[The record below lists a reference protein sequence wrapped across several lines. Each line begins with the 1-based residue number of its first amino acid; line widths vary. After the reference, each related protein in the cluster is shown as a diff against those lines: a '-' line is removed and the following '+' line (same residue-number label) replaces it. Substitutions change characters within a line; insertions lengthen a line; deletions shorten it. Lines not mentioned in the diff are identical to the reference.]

1 MRVGNDIV
9 DLAASRGFHVR
20 FPRRVL
26 THREYARFVIGG
38 FSERVLWKVVD
49 AGIIDGAVNGAGTF
63 VSGASSIL
71 RRLQTGSVRAY
82 AVSLVFGVVAVLG
95 YYLWRFVALVAQRGV

>member
-1 MRVGNDIV
+1 VDVGV
-9 DLAASRGFHVR
+9 
-20 FPRRVL
+20 
-26 THREYARFVIGG
+26 
-38 FSERVLWKVVD
+38 
-49 AGIIDGAVNGAGTF
+49 IDGAVNGAGTF
-63 VSGASSIL
+63 VSGASSLL